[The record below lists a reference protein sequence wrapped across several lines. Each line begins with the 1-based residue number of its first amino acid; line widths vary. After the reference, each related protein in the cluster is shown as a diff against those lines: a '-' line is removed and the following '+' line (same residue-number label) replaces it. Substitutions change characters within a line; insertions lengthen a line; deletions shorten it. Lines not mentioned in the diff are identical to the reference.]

1 MKKNNPILIKSIFTM
16 AISGAM
22 SLPIQAYPEKNV
34 EHQKEVPLGYQIKV
48 ELNAKNS
55 TLSMAFKTIEKQTNY
70 RFVFN
75 AKQINIAKSLSLNL
89 TDKLENVLKVIGHM
103 SGTNFE
109 INGRN
114 IIVTPAIQQQLGT
127 LEGRVVNEKNLPV
140 SGVSILIQELNQSL
154 LTDENGFYQIKL
166 PPQVYTLVYKHIAY
180 TTLTKSGIQV
190 ISNKPT
196 EINLTIQTLN
206 NALDEVVVTA
216 LGIKKDSK
224 KLGYSVQEIKNQDIT
239 KVPTNNFAS
248 QLSGKVAGL
257 TVFNSPNLMQE
268 TKISL
273 RGNQPLI
280 VIDGIP
286 VNSNTYDIDPDDIA
300 NVTVL
305 KGATGA
311 SLYGSKG
318 QNGVIQIST
327 KKGNDGTSIEFSQKS
342 IFRAGWIVFPET
354 QHAYGNG
361 EQGKY
366 AYVDG
371 KGNGTFDNDF
381 IWGPKLDQKDPNT
394 SSGYWET
401 PQWDSPLDN
410 NGNRIPTPFIS
421 RGKRNLEN
429 FLENGY
435 TLSNHITVSKSSEK
449 NTIRLGM
456 GYDYTNGEVPSTELK
471 NYNASL
477 NTSSQVTEKLK
488 LNASFQY
495 NNQNSPNFPR
505 TTYGNTNIL
514 YGMLVWAGKDVN
526 MEDFKK
532 YWKPGRENYE
542 QIYFNYS
549 WINNPY
555 YMAHEQTQ
563 SLRRNKLF
571 GVASAEYKIN
581 DNWDINLRQSAEVI
595 NATNEMKYPFG
606 FIGANAI
613 KGNYEVKDDYLA
625 EYNTDLFIKYNNKFG
640 RVGIDGFVGGSIN
653 YRESNWHESKT
664 QGLQV
669 PNIYNLSNSA
679 GSVISKNN
687 LTQYARNS
695 AFASL
700 DLSFDDTYFITL
712 SERLDQSSALPQDN
726 NVYSYPSVS
735 GSILLSN
742 ILAMS
747 NNYLKIRGSW
757 AQVRADL
764 APYQYQT
771 YFNPAIT
778 YDGLNSVTYASILG
792 NQQLRP
798 QKTEGIELG
807 INGSFLNNK
816 FTFDATAYR
825 YIDSEAIFDQEA
837 SLASGFSKYKIN
849 GNRFRREGLEL
860 VLGYRSKLSENTN
873 WNTTVNW
880 STNRIVL
887 DEIYNH
893 ADNLAGIRVGERMD
907 SYLTNNSMQKTADG
921 QLIIGTNGLPIR
933 DNTLKNLGHIGPD
946 WTIGWNNE
954 FSLLKNWNLSFLIE
968 ARIGGIDQANL
979 NRQMWYSGAHPESI
993 GSDREAYN
1001 RGEDYIAQ
1009 GVNITD
1015 SGYKQNTY
1023 PTKYKDFVE
1032 QYWYRMNGESNVF
1045 DLSFVKLRE
1054 VSIGYTLPQ
1063 EYLNNLGKAFKS
1075 LSFNL
1080 IGSNLFMISDF
1091 PYSDPDIGN
1100 GGMNGNQL
1108 QFPSTRNIGFNINVK
1123 F

>member
-1 MKKNNPILIKSIFTM
+1 MKKNNPIFLNSFFAI
-16 AISGAM
+16 AISGTLYFPALAGH
-22 SLPIQAYPEKNV
+22 SKVFAHPVETYTLHQNKIALNV
-34 EHQKEVPLGYQIKV
+34 
-48 ELNAKNS
+48 KNS
-55 TLSMAFKTIEKQTNY
+55 SLTSIFQTIEKQTNY

-75 AKQINIAKSLSLNL
+75 TKQIDVSRPFNIQL
-89 TDKLENVLKVIGHM
+89 TGSLENVLKVIGQM
-103 SGTNFE
+103 SNTAYE
-109 INGRN
+109 ITGNN
-114 IIVTPAIQQQLGT
+114 IIVTQAPQQEKGT
-127 LEGRVVNEKNLPV
+127 LQGRVLDEKGIPI
-140 SGVSILIQELNQSL
+140 SGVSILIPEIGKSSLTGTDGTYRIELMPKAYNII
-154 LTDENGFYQIKL
+154 F
-166 PPQVYTLVYKHIAY
+166 KHVAY
-180 TTLTKSGIQV
+180 TTIEKMGIQ
-190 ISNKPT
+190 ILST
-196 EINLTIQTLN
+196 QDTRLDLTLHPVD

-224 KLGYSVQEIKNQDIT
+224 KLGYAVQEIKGQDVT

-327 KKGNDGTSIEFSQKS
+327 KKGNDGTSVEFSQKS

-354 QHAYGNG
+354 QHEYGNG

-366 AYVDG
+366 AYLDG

-381 IWGPKLDQKDPNT
+381 IWGPKLDQKDPST
-394 SSGYWET
+394 ASGYWET
-401 PQWDSPLDN
+401 PQWDSALDG

-435 TLSNHITVSKSSEK
+435 TLSNNVTVSKSSEK
-449 NTIRLGM
+449 NTVRVGL

-477 NTSSQVTEKLK
+477 NVSSEVTEKLK

-514 YGMLVWAGKDVN
+514 YGMLVWAGKDVD
-526 MEDFKK
+526 MRDFEN

-542 QIYFNYS
+542 QVYFNYS

-625 EYNTDLFIKYNNKFG
+625 EYNTDLFIKYNKDLG
-640 RVGIDGFVGGSIN
+640 RFAIDGFVGGSIN
-653 YRESNWHESKT
+653 YRETNWHESKT

-679 GSVISKNN
+679 GPVLSKNN

-695 AFASL
+695 AFVSVDLSL
-700 DLSFDDTYFITL
+700 DKTYFLTL
-712 SERLDQSSALPQDN
+712 SERIDQSSALPQSN
-726 NVYSYPSVS
+726 NSYTYPSVS
-735 GSILLSN
+735 GAVLLSN
-742 ILAMS
+742 ILGMSS
-747 NNYLKIRGSW
+747 NNFLKARGSW

-771 YFNPAIT
+771 YYNPAIT
-778 YDGLNSVTYASILG
+778 YDGLNSVAYSAVLG

-798 QKTEGIELG
+798 QKTEGMEIGL
-807 INGSFLNNK
+807 NGSFFRNK
-816 FTFDATAYR
+816 LTFDATAYR
-825 YIDSEAIFDQEA
+825 YIDSESIFDQEA

-849 GNRFRREGLEL
+849 GNRFRREGLEF
-860 VLGYRSKLSENTN
+860 VLGYQTKLSDHAN

-893 ADNLAGIRVGERMD
+893 ADNLAGIKVGERMD
-907 SYLTNNSMQKTADG
+907 SYLTNNSMQKTIDG
-921 QLIIGTNGLPIR
+921 QLIIGTNGLPVK
-933 DNTLKNLGHIGPD
+933 DNTLKNLGHLGPD
-946 WTIGWNNE
+946 WTMGWNNE
-954 FSLLKNWNLSFLIE
+954 FSVLKNWHLSFLVE
-968 ARIGGIDQANL
+968 ARVGGIDQANL
-979 NRQMWYSGAHPESI
+979 NRQMWYSGAHPESV
-993 GSDREAYN
+993 GADRDAYN

-1009 GVNITD
+1009 GVNVTD
-1015 SGYKQNTY
+1015 NGYEQNVH

-1032 QYWYRMNGESNVF
+1032 QYWYRMNGESNIF
-1045 DLSFVKLRE
+1045 DLSFIKLRE
-1054 VSIGYTLPQ
+1054 LSIGYSLPQ
-1063 EYLNNLGKAFKS
+1063 ENLKRMGNTFKS
-1075 LSFNL
+1075 VSINL
-1080 IGSNLFMISDF
+1080 IGSNLFMISKF
-1091 PYSDPDIGN
+1091 PYADPDIGN
-1100 GGMNGNQL
+1100 GGTGNQL
-1108 QFPSTRNIGFNINVK
+1108 QFPSTRNIGFNLNVK